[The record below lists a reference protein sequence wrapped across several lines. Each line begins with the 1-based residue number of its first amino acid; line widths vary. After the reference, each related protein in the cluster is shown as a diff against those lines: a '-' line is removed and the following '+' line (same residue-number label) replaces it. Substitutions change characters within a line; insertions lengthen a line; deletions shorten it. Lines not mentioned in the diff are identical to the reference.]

1 MALNLADNVHKKA
14 SEDCTMHAETH
25 TEMHAA
31 TMRKEPR
38 SSSRDTA
45 SASPFSPVVR
55 RWRNRESGV
64 EGLRIIAMV
73 MIVAYHSCWNGTAV
87 HNVALGSSAFD
98 LWALSLSPLGKTGVA
113 IFFLISAWYLCERE
127 APTFRS
133 SLRKACYLELE
144 VLMYNIILFA
154 EYRILVPNALLSV
167 DDIVGNLFPISSN
180 ALWYATAYIMF
191 LLLYP
196 FVTAALRAI
205 GPSMHARLALVMF
218 AVWGIAYGLTRYAT
232 WEFPTWSFI
241 YLYIL
246 LSYYRWYLREITPS
260 TAWLM
265 VAAGCLIFVVHIASC
280 VLAFRYTGNHSYTN
294 IDHLF
299 LTGEGKLP
307 VLLLAFGLVSLA
319 VRCHRHIIG
328 INAVA
333 SAMFGVYVLH
343 ENAVLRNLLWSEM
356 FPLEQV
362 RTWRAPIAM
371 LIAVIACIVVF
382 GTIID
387 ILRQLLFA
395 MTIDKHYNTWFDAV
409 YDWLCSCEVAQWLR
423 ASLQPVKGIMHD
435 VHDTEGRAS

>member
-1 MALNLADNVHKKA
+1 MASSDSESRAGIHA
-14 SEDCTMHAETH
+14 SEICEGS
-25 TEMHAA
+25 
-31 TMRKEPR
+31 R
-38 SSSRDTA
+38 SSSRDT
-45 SASPFSPVVR
+45 SSSSPFSPVIR
-55 RWRNRESGV
+55 RWRSRESGV

-73 MIVAYHSCWNGTAV
+73 MIVAYHSCWNSTAV
-87 HNVALGSSAFD
+87 HDVALGSSAFD

-113 IFFLISAWYLCERE
+113 IFFLITAWYLCERE

-133 SLRKACYLELE
+133 SLRKACYLALE
-144 VLMYNIILFA
+144 VLMYNIILFS
-154 EYRILVPNALLSV
+154 EYHILVPNALLSV
-167 DDIVGNLFPISSN
+167 GDIVKNLFPISSN
-180 ALWYATAYIMF
+180 ALWYVTAYIMF

-196 FVTAALRAI
+196 FVTAALHAI
-205 GPSMHARLALVMF
+205 GQSMHARLALVLF

-232 WEFPTWSFI
+232 WEFPTLSFIYFI

-265 VAAGCLIFVVHIASC
+265 VAAGCVILVVHITSC

-307 VLLLAFGLVSLA
+307 VLLVAFGLVSLA
-319 VRCHRHIIG
+319 VRCHRRIIG

-343 ENAVLRNLLWSEM
+343 ENVVLNDLLWSEM
-356 FPLEQV
+356 FPLKQV

-371 LIAVIACIVVF
+371 LIVAIVCIVVF
-382 GTIID
+382 GTIVD

-395 MTIDKHYNTWFDAV
+395 MTIDKHFNTWFDAA
-409 YDWLCSCEVAQWLR
+409 YRWLCGCRLAQWLR
-423 ASLQPVKGIMHD
+423 ASLQPVKGSWTTQKGEH
-435 VHDTEGRAS
+435 HE

>member
-1 MALNLADNVHKKA
+1 MHV
-14 SEDCTMHAETH
+14 ETHAET
-25 TEMHAA
+25 HAA
-31 TMRKEPR
+31 TMRKEPH

-45 SASPFSPVVR
+45 SASPFSPVIR

-73 MIVAYHSCWNGTAV
+73 MIVAYHAYRYGIVEQNI
-87 HNVALGSSAFD
+87 ALGSSAFD
-98 LWALSLSPLGKTGVA
+98 LFMLSLSPLGKTGVA

-144 VLMYNIILFA
+144 VLMYTIILFA

-167 DDIVGNLFPISSN
+167 DDIVNNLFPISSN

-218 AVWGIAYGLTRYAT
+218 AVWGVAYGLTRYAT
-232 WEFPTWSFI
+232 WEFPTWSFIYFI

-280 VLAFRYTGNHSYTN
+280 VLAFRYTGNHSYIN
-294 IDHLF
+294 KDHLF
-299 LTGEGKLP
+299 LTEEGKLP
-307 VLLLAFGLVSLA
+307 VLLVAFGLVSLA
-319 VRCHRHIIG
+319 VRCHRRIIG
-328 INAVA
+328 VNAVA
-333 SAMFGVYVLH
+333 SAMFGVYALH
-343 ENAVLRNLLWSEM
+343 DNALLRNLLWTGTFSM
-356 FPLEQV
+356 RQV
-362 RTWRAPIAM
+362 ETWRAPIAVVVAA
-371 LIAVIACIVVF
+371 IVCIVVF
-382 GTIID
+382 GTIVD

-395 MTIDKHYNTWFDAV
+395 MTVDKHYNTWFDAA
-409 YDWLCSCEVAQWLR
+409 YDWLYSCKVAQWLR
-423 ASLQPVKGIMHD
+423 ASLQPVKGPYMTCTIRKDGHR
-435 VHDTEGRAS
+435 E